1 MGEKSD
7 EKSGSCFS
15 DVWTLI
21 TGNEEAEEV
30 RGHRDKWRRRFSF
43 VLLEMKKY
51 IQCIIIF

>member
-1 MGEKSD
+1 MGKYND

-30 RGHRDKWRRRFSF
+30 RGHRDKWGHRFSF
-43 VLLEMKKY
+43 ILSKNEKK
-51 IQCIIIF
+51 IFNV